1 MAAVSGREGVLSM
14 FARLPHWARTGR
26 RRTVWLSRRQG
37 YLIALAALLAAVF
50 LLGACAVSASG
61 EGPSVVGT
69 VRPLPTLAQSTRTQL
84 ANAASTPPLAAAT
97 KEPTAQS
104 TIAPRPTATRL
115 AAAASTPPLAAATAT
130 AEPTARPTITP
141 RPTVTPQ
148 ATATPQ
154 PTATPQSTATPNT
167 SGVIF
172 FSGKTN
178 SDAGFAVLSIVVLLL
193 CFAVIG
199 LIVWLVARN
208 SAAKHAAAQQQAA
221 ASAAMAGPGM
231 TPGMTPGQM
240 PPPGPPGTQ
249 SEWEQTERYR
259 TETPGMPNTYPQGPQ
274 TPPPGGQPPYQGG
287 QSYQGGQPY
296 QQGGQ
301 PYQGGQ

>member
-1 MAAVSGREGVLSM
+1 M
-14 FARLPHWARTGR
+14 FTRLPHWARAGG
-26 RRTVWLSRRQG
+26 RRTVRLSRRQG

-50 LLGACAVSASG
+50 LLGACAISASG

-69 VRPLPTLAQSTRTQL
+69 VRPLPTLAQSTRTQ
-84 ANAASTPPLAAAT
+84 
-97 KEPTAQS
+97 
-104 TIAPRPTATRL
+104 L

-141 RPTVTPQ
+141 RPTVTAQ

-154 PTATPQSTATPNT
+154 PTATPQSTATPQATATPNT
-167 SGVIF
+167 TQGFIVF
-172 FSGKTN
+172 PGKTN
-178 SDAGFAVLSIVVLLL
+178 SDAAFAFLSIIVLLL

-208 SAAKHAAAQQQAA
+208 SAAKHAAAQAQQQGATP
-221 ASAAMAGPGM
+221 AAMAGPGM
-231 TPGMTPGQM
+231 TPGMTPGQT
-240 PPPGPPGTQ
+240 PPPGTQ

-259 TETPGMPNTYPQGPQ
+259 TETPG
-274 TPPPGGQPPYQGG
+274 TPPPYQGG
-287 QSYQGGQPY
+287 QPPYQGGQPY

-301 PYQGGQ
+301 PPYQQGGQPPYQGGQPYQGEQPPEQPNQYQQRDEY

>member
-1 MAAVSGREGVLSM
+1 M

-84 ANAASTPPLAAAT
+84 ADAASTPPLAAAT

-154 PTATPQSTATPNT
+154 PTATPQSTATPQATATPNT

-178 SDAGFAVLSIVVLLL
+178 SDAGFAILSIVVLLL

-221 ASAAMAGPGM
+221 SPPSALAD
-231 TPGMTPGQM
+231 
-240 PPPGPPGTQ
+240 
-249 SEWEQTERYR
+249 
-259 TETPGMPNTYPQGPQ
+259 
-274 TPPPGGQPPYQGG
+274 
-287 QSYQGGQPY
+287 
-296 QQGGQ
+296 
-301 PYQGGQ
+301 